1 MPLLI
6 EITPKGIKLSSLH
19 FLGDGF
25 SWDLSSEPSKN
36 KGGKEGSFSVQVFL
50 GLRFCFCRVDL
61 KERQGWG
68 LREVSV
74 HDTARPTSRAAAAA
88 R

>member
-1 MPLLI
+1 M
-6 EITPKGIKLSSLH
+6 
-19 FLGDGF
+19 
-25 SWDLSSEPSKN
+25 DLAGTSSSEPSEN
-36 KGGKEGSFSVQVFL
+36 RGGSEDSFSLQVFL

-74 HDTARPTSRAAAAA
+74 YDIARPTSQAAAAA
-88 R
+88 L